1 MKEQT
6 IFNEIFKE
14 AKEKGFQS
22 EVLISYIG
30 NNYFSNTTL
39 KLLYYTELQ
48 KWLRKEYGIHIVIDA
63 DGSGL
68 FWSKIIDLKSI
79 SEIEHEQ
86 SKSELFHNNLEKG
99 LQEALKLI

>member
-6 IFNEIFKE
+6 IFNVTFKE
-14 AKEKGFQS
+14 AKEKGFKS

-30 NNYFSNTTL
+30 NNIFNNTTL

-48 KWLRKEYGIHIVIDA
+48 KWLREEHDILIYVDPKSHHYFQYHIITDDDEIISSERSDNWAGI
-63 DGSGL
+63 
-68 FWSKIIDLKSI
+68 
-79 SEIEHEQ
+79 
-86 SKSELFHNNLEKG
+86 LEKG